1 MRATTLTVS
10 SSRSRECVQV
20 GNPFSWAHAARILP
34 LESWGLEKSVEDAKF
49 AVKGISVGVAIAGFS
64 CFIPVLLYVFG

>member
-20 GNPFSWAHAARILP
+20 GNPFAWAHAARILP
-34 LESWGLEKSVEDAKF
+34 LECNMMVIERF
-49 AVKGISVGVAIAGFS
+49 ASKPIHSMIYIHFTINSKILDKKNA
-64 CFIPVLLYVFG
+64 